1 MGLNGGGGGGGGGGG
16 SIVEAS
22 AGQGIEVAEFESVVE
37 GPGLSAPFVVFVLT
51 VKAIETVVIKDP
63 VFIHRALGGKVFDG
77 NLQKAKQS
85 FKKY

>member
-1 MGLNGGGGGGGGGGG
+1 MG

-37 GPGLSAPFVVFVLT
+37 GPGLSAPVVVLVLT
-51 VKAIETVVIKDP
+51 VKAIETVVIKDS